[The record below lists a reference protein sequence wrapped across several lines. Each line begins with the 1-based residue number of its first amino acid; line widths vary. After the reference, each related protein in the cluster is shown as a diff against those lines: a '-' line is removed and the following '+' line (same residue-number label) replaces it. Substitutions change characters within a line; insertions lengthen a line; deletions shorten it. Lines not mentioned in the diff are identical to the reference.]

1 MELFELKADIREKT
15 GKGTARSLRRDE
27 KIPAV
32 LYGPSTAS
40 VKLSVPVKSIENA
53 FKQSEL
59 TQVLVNLTVLD
70 KDGKEDR
77 KVPAMIKDVQ
87 VSPLSNEL
95 LHTDF
100 LEIDLKKKV
109 RVMIPVEP
117 VGKCKGVELG
127 GLLQV
132 VRRELE
138 VLCMPLETPDSI
150 KIDVTDLD
158 VGDSVHV
165 EEIEIEGVEIPSDV
179 NFTVL
184 TIVAPK
190 ASVGSDEEEEG
201 EEGEATEEAAEEG
214 GE

>member
-15 GKGTARSLRRDE
+15 GKGTSRSLRRDE

-32 LYGPSTAS
+32 LYGPKIDP

-59 TQVLVNLTVLD
+59 SQVLVNLTVMD
-70 KDGKEDR
+70 KDGKEER
-77 KVPAMIKDVQ
+77 KCPAMIKDVQ

-100 LEIDLKKKV
+100 LEIDLSKKV
-109 RVMIPVEP
+109 RVMVPVEP
-117 VGKCKGVELG
+117 VGKAKGVELG

-132 VRRELE
+132 IRRELE
-138 VLCMPLETPDSI
+138 VLCMPLETPESI
-150 KIDVTDLD
+150 KVDVTDLD

-165 EEIEIEGVEIPSDV
+165 EEIEIEGIEIPSDV
-179 NFTVL
+179 NFTVI

-190 ASVGSDEEEEG
+190 SSVASDEEEG
-201 EEGEATEEAAEEG
+201 EEGEAAEES